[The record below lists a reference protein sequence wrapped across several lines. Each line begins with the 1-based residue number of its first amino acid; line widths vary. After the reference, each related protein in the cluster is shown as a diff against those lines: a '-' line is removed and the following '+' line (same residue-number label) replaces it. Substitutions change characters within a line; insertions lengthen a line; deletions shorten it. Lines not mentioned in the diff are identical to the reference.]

1 MKVKEINVEEQNVT
15 FEDNDTVLTHKLF
28 MDAFLQF
35 WDKLIIG
42 KSIVPIFY
50 EYLFGKGGSN
60 ALELLMK
67 GKEHEGYL
75 MGSMDKMLTPRQ
87 RIALITIFIAAIIII
102 IIFVMVKNTGLIPG
116 FE

>member
-1 MKVKEINVEEQNVT
+1 LKIDVNKQEVTLDDKTTVVDHKKFMNRSVE
-15 FEDNDTVLTHKLF
+15 
-28 MDAFLQF
+28 F
-35 WDKLIIG
+35 WDKRIVGKTII
-42 KSIVPIFY
+42 PIFY